1 LALANLEFLE
11 REYNARASISNAAD
25 HIAAWSSRSLVVRD
39 RSAHIPDLLYGST
52 GAEKLDYFP
61 CTKQTTNQAAAPLLV
76 FIHGGYWRSLDK
88 LDFSFIAPA
97 FCANGVNVA
106 IINYALVPSIS
117 MAQLS
122 LQIVRA
128 LVWLHQRHEPYDFDP
143 NQMVIAGHS
152 AGGHLAAL
160 MMAANWTIANPQ
172 MPKHPFKAAIAL
184 SGLFDLEPLSRTPF
198 LAKDLKLNAA
208 SALAL
213 SPACM
218 PAPATGKLML
228 AVGELESSEFK
239 RQSKLLQTRWP
250 KNVFANSIVSQCH
263 HLSICDAFAN
273 AQSDLFGQSLA
284 LCKQ

>member
-1 LALANLEFLE
+1 MALTNLAFLE

-25 HIAAWSSRSLVVRD
+25 HIAAWSSRSAIIRD
-39 RSAHIPDLLYGST
+39 RVAHIPDLLYGST
-52 GAEKLDYFP
+52 ASEKLDYFP
-61 CTKQTTNQAAAPLLV
+61 CSKHTSNQEPAPLLV

-88 LDFSFIAPA
+88 ADFSFIAPA
-97 FCANGVNVA
+97 FCAYGVSVA
-106 IINYALVPSIS
+106 IINYALVPTIS

-128 LVWLHQRHEPYDFDP
+128 LVWLHQRHEQYDFDP
-143 NQMVIAGHS
+143 NKIVIAGHS

-160 MMAANWTIANPQ
+160 MMAADWTIANSKLS
-172 MPKHPFKAAIAL
+172 KHPFKAAIAL

-198 LAKDLKLNAA
+198 LAKDLCLDAA
-208 SALAL
+208 GALAL

-218 PAPATGKLML
+218 PAPAVGKLLL

-250 KNVFANSIVSQCH
+250 NNVFANSLVGQCH
-263 HLSICDAFAN
+263 HLSICDAFAD

-284 LCKQ
+284 LCKA